1 MVPCSCSCP
10 GRRQCQEVAFPH
22 GDDAL
27 LLLFVC
33 LFFVLK
39 LYCRK
44 VGRKGEGRKRER
56 LVGERL
62 AMVMWRKGVRE
73 REKEG

>member
-1 MVPCSCSCP
+1 MVPCSRSCP

-22 GDDAL
+22 GDDALL

-44 VGRKGEGRKRER
+44 VGRKGEGRKK
-56 LVGERL
+56 ERL